1 MFAPT
6 WTDLEMITL
15 NEVNKTKKDKY
26 RIIPLTS
33 GILKND
39 INELIYKT
47 NRSTD
52 INKLMVTKGQK
63 QEEGNKL
70 GV

>member
-6 WTDLEMITL
+6 WADLEMITL

-26 RIIPLTS
+26 CMIPLTS

-63 QEEGNKL
+63 HEEGNKL